1 MYEQPVDMQKVG
13 RLAKSTGTELEQTVC
28 CHFGFPWPQDLER
41 PDVLK
46 WESGYSSL
54 RGSQAESEEKCV

>member
-1 MYEQPVDMQKVG
+1 MLKVG
-13 RLAKSTGTELEQTVC
+13 TLAESTGTEQEQTVY

-41 PDVLK
+41 LGVLK

-54 RGSQAESEEKCV
+54 QGSQVGSEEKCV